1 MPTRAMGSSRLRAEE
16 TTHSFTSPRW
26 SAPAC
31 TRWTRISA
39 FHTSWR
45 RTSAARHLRSI
56 SKPPKLSR
64 NSGASACLC
73 VRSFLFCHEGLLMSA
88 YKDPSFQERT
98 ALARQARQTA
108 LDQLK
113 AKPPADAAVLAARN
127 AARIAR
133 APAKADVRAATRR
146 KDERR
151 VGKEG
156 VRTCRDGWSH
166 VH

>member
-1 MPTRAMGSSRLRAEE
+1 MIRRPPRSTRTDTL
-16 TTHSFTSPRW
+16 FPYTSLFR
-26 SAPAC
+26 S
-31 TRWTRISA
+31 
-39 FHTSWR
+39 
-45 RTSAARHLRSI
+45 HLRSI

-98 ALARQARQTA
+98 ALARQARQKA

-113 AKPPADAAVLAARN
+113 AKPPADEAVLAERN

-133 APAKADVRAATRR
+133 EPAKADGRADR
-146 KDERR
+146 KS
-151 VGKEG
+151 VGWGKRWEG
-156 VRTCRDGWSH
+156 RGKQG
-166 VH
+166 

>member
-1 MPTRAMGSSRLRAEE
+1 MVSSRRRAEE
-16 TTHSFTSPRW
+16 TTHSCTSPRW

-31 TRWTRISA
+31 TRWTRIRS

-98 ALARQARQTA
+98 ALARQARQKA

-113 AKPPADAAVLAARN
+113 AKPPADEAVLAERN
-127 AARIAR
+127 AGRKGGGEGKRGAVSG
-133 APAKADVRAATRR
+133 DFGGRR
-146 KDERR
+146 
-151 VGKEG
+151 
-156 VRTCRDGWSH
+156 
-166 VH
+166 